1 MWAGALVKLNTDV
14 CFTSAAGGRRL
25 KPISSSTLDKQ
36 GIVCFR
42 ATADRTVLLKKDQ
55 PYLVVSTGHGSSGFC
70 VVLDTET
77 MLEVAIEEG
86 RLQII

>member
-14 CFTSAAGGRRL
+14 CFTSAAGGRRF
-25 KPISSSTLDKQ
+25 KPISSATLDKQ

-42 ATADRTVLLKKDQ
+42 ATADKTVLIKKDQ
-55 PYLVVSTGHGSSGFC
+55 AYLVIAVNNGF
-70 VVLDTET
+70 VFVLDTDT